1 MKTKFTD
8 LFIRRPVLATV
19 VSLVILVLG
28 LRSIGMLPVLQF
40 PYTQNAVVTITTA
53 YPGANANLVA
63 SFITTPLENAIA
75 QANGIDYMTSSSVQG
90 TSTITANLRLNYD
103 PDKALT
109 EINTKVNSVL
119 NQLPSQSQ
127 KPVLSV
133 SIGQTIDAMYI
144 GFYSDVL
151 KPNQITDYLIRSVQ
165 PKLQALDGV
174 QTAEILGAKNF
185 ALRAWLDPQK
195 LAARNLTAADIYTAL
210 ANNNYLA
217 AAGNIKGQMVQ
228 INLAANTDLK
238 SLEGFKNMIV
248 KSVNGQVVRLS
259 DVAEVTLGSDD
270 YDTSVAFDG
279 KTAVY
284 VGIQVAP
291 GANLLDVVARVRQ
304 VFPDIQAQ
312 LPAGLKGNIV
322 YDSTKFVNASIDEV
336 VKTLIEAV
344 VIVAV
349 VVFIFLGSLRSVII
363 PLVAI
368 PLSIVGT
375 FTVMLALGYSINLL
389 TLLAIVLAIGLV
401 VDDAIIVVENV
412 SRHLEEGMPRMDA
425 ALRAA
430 RELANPIIAMTIV
443 LIAVYVPIGFMS
455 GLTGALFTEFAFSLV
470 GTVTMSAVIALT
482 LSPMMC
488 SRLLKAPNPQSH
500 NWQDR
505 LVLFLDRTFGR
516 LHGRYE
522 RTLAGSLNHLPV
534 TAVMALIIIVSIY
547 YLFTTSTSELAPQ
560 EDQGVL
566 ISASFNN
573 PTATL
578 DQRQLYADQ
587 VHKVFASHPETDHV
601 FQLNMPSQ
609 VIAGMVL
616 TPWNER
622 KLTATQLQP
631 SVQQKLSQ
639 IAGAQIALFQP
650 PSLPGARGMPVQFVL
665 TTTEPFSKL
674 YEVSQQFLHEAQKTG
689 KFIFLQSDLRIDL
702 PQTRIDI
709 DRDMASQLGLSMQ
722 EIGSALSA
730 MLGGG
735 YVNFFELDGRSYKV
749 IPQVEQRY
757 RLNAEQ
763 LRHYYLR
770 TSSGSMVPLST
781 VVHLTTSAQPETIN
795 HFQQL
800 NSATIQGVP
809 MPFVAQG
816 QALDELKQLAQHTLP
831 AGYTFDYSGP
841 SRQFMQ
847 ESGGLVLTFFFALII
862 IFLALAAQFESFRDP
877 IIILVSVPM
886 AISGA
891 LLFINLGIGRATLN
905 IYTEVGL
912 VTLIGLISKH
922 GILIVEFA
930 NNLQREGLG
939 KLEAIKQAAGLRL
952 RPILMTTAAMVFG
965 VMPLITAS
973 GAGAVSRFNMGLVIA
988 TGLAIG
994 TLFTLFVVPAMYM
1007 MLGTDHS
1014 HEVRA
1019 QELREAEAR
1028 EREEA
1033 AAGHAQPQHD

>member
-1 MKTKFTD
+1 MNKKFTD
-8 LFIRRPVLATV
+8 IFIERPVLATV

-28 LRSIGMLPVLQF
+28 LRSMGLLPVLQF

-53 YPGANANLVA
+53 YPGADANLVA
-63 SFITTPLENAIA
+63 SFITTPLENAVA

-90 TSTITANLRLNYD
+90 LSTITANLRLNYD

-109 EINTKVNSVL
+109 EINTKVNSVI
-119 NQLPSQSQ
+119 NQLPPQSQ

-151 KPNQITDYLIRSVQ
+151 KPNQITDYIIRSVQ
-165 PKLQALDGV
+165 PKLQAVDGV

-185 ALRAWLDPQK
+185 ALRAWLNPQK
-195 LAARNLTAADIYTAL
+195 LAAYGLTAADVYSAL
-210 ANNNYLA
+210 AANNYLA
-217 AAGNIKGQMVQ
+217 STGNAKGQMVQ
-228 INLAANTDLK
+228 INLSANTDLK
-238 SLEGFKNMIV
+238 SLAGFKSMIV
-248 KSVNGQVVRLS
+248 KTVNGQVVRLD
-259 DVAEVTLGSDD
+259 DVANVTLGSDD
-270 YDTSVAFDG
+270 YDSSVAFDG

-291 GANLLDVVARVRQ
+291 AANLLDVIARVRK
-304 VFPDIQAQ
+304 VFPEIQSQ
-312 LPAGLKGNIV
+312 LPAGLKGAIV

-336 VKTLIEAV
+336 VKTLLEAILIVTAV
-344 VIVAV
+344 VFV
-349 VVFIFLGSLRSVII
+349 FLGSLRSVII

-368 PLSIVGT
+368 PLSIIGT

-412 SRHLEEGMPRMDA
+412 SRHLEEGMSRFDA
-425 ALRAA
+425 SVRAA

-443 LIAVYVPIGFMS
+443 LIAVYVPIGFMG
-455 GLTGALFTEFAFSLV
+455 GLTGALFTEFAFTLV
-470 GTVTMSAVIALT
+470 GTVTMSAIIALT

-488 SRLLKAPNPQSH
+488 SRLLKAPDPQSH

-505 LVLFLDRTFGR
+505 LVLFLDRSFDR
-516 LHGRYE
+516 LHKRYE
-522 RTLAGSLNHLPV
+522 RTLHGSLNYLPV
-534 TAVMALIIIVSIY
+534 TAVMAVIILGSIY
-547 YLFTTSTSELAPQ
+547 YLYSTSMSELAPQ
-560 EDQGVL
+560 EDQGIL
-566 ISASFNN
+566 ISIAFNN

-578 DQRQLYADQ
+578 AQRQLSANQ
-587 VHKVFASHPETDHV
+587 VYDVYKSFPETDHV
-601 FQLNMPSQ
+601 FQLNSPSQ
-609 VIAGMVL
+609 VIGGMVL
-616 TPWNER
+616 KPWDAR
-622 KLTATQLQP
+622 KKTTAQLQP
-631 SVQQKLSQ
+631 VLQRDLSHIAGSQ
-639 IAGAQIALFQP
+639 IAVFQP
-650 PSLPGARGMPVQFVL
+650 PPLPGARGLPIQFVL

-674 YEVSQQFLHEAQKTG
+674 YEVSQKFLQEALKSGQ
-689 KFIFLQSDLRIDL
+689 FIFLQSDLRIDL
-702 PQTRIDI
+702 PQTRIEI
-709 DRDMASQLGLSMQ
+709 DRNMAAQLGLTMQ
-722 EIGSALSA
+722 DIGQALSA

-749 IPQVEQRY
+749 IPQVEQRF
-757 RLNAEQ
+757 RLNPDQ
-763 LRHYYLR
+763 LKHYYLR
-770 TSSGSMVPLST
+770 TASGSMVPLST
-781 VVHLTTSAQPETIN
+781 VVHLKTTVQPETIN

-800 NSATIQGVP
+800 NSATIQGVA

-816 QALDELKQLAQHTLP
+816 QALNDLKQLAQRTLP
-831 AGYTFDYSGP
+831 SGYSYDYAGP
-841 SRQFMQ
+841 SRQFEQ
-847 ESGGLVLTFFFALII
+847 ESGGLVLTFFFALVI

-891 LLFINLGIGRATLN
+891 LLFINLGIGHATLN

-930 NNLQREGLG
+930 NNLQREGRT
-939 KLEAIKQAAGLRL
+939 KRDAIEHAAGMRL
-952 RPILMTTAAMVFG
+952 RPILMTTAAMVLG

-988 TGLAIG
+988 TGLSIG

-1007 MLGTDHS
+1007 MLGADHS
-1014 HEVRA
+1014 HEARA
-1019 QELREAEAR
+1019 RALREAEALG
-1028 EREEA
+1028 A
-1033 AAGHAQPQHD
+1033 SGAVPHAKPADS

>member
-1 MKTKFTD
+1 MNKKFTD
-8 LFIRRPVLATV
+8 IFIERPVLATV

-28 LRSIGMLPVLQF
+28 LRSMGLLPVLQF

-53 YPGANANLVA
+53 YPGADANLVA
-63 SFITTPLENAIA
+63 SFITTPLENAVA

-90 TSTITANLRLNYD
+90 LSTITANLRLNYD

-109 EINTKVNSVL
+109 EINTKVNSVI
-119 NQLPSQSQ
+119 NQLPPQSQ

-151 KPNQITDYLIRSVQ
+151 KPNQITDYIIRSVQ
-165 PKLQALDGV
+165 PKLQAVDGV

-185 ALRAWLDPQK
+185 ALRAWLNPQK
-195 LAARNLTAADIYTAL
+195 LAAYGLTAADVYSAL
-210 ANNNYLA
+210 AANNYLA
-217 AAGNIKGQMVQ
+217 STGNAKGQMVQ
-228 INLAANTDLK
+228 INLSANTDLK
-238 SLEGFKNMIV
+238 SLAGFKSMIV
-248 KSVNGQVVRLS
+248 KTVNGQVVRLD
-259 DVAEVTLGSDD
+259 DVANVTLGSDD
-270 YDTSVAFDG
+270 YDSSVAFDG

-291 GANLLDVVARVRQ
+291 AANLLDVIARVRK
-304 VFPDIQAQ
+304 VFPEIQSQ
-312 LPAGLKGNIV
+312 LPAGLKGAIV

-336 VKTLIEAV
+336 VKTLLEAILIVTAV
-344 VIVAV
+344 VFV
-349 VVFIFLGSLRSVII
+349 FLGSLRSVII

-368 PLSIVGT
+368 PLSIIGT

-412 SRHLEEGMPRMDA
+412 SRHLEEGMSRMDA
-425 ALRAA
+425 AVRAA

-443 LIAVYVPIGFMS
+443 LIAVYVPIGFMG
-455 GLTGALFTEFAFSLV
+455 GLTGALFTEFAFTLV
-470 GTVTMSAVIALT
+470 GTVTMSAIIALT

-488 SRLLKAPNPQSH
+488 SRLLKAPDPQSH

-505 LVLFLDRTFGR
+505 LVLFLDRSFDR
-516 LHGRYE
+516 LHKRYE
-522 RTLAGSLNHLPV
+522 RTLHGSLNYLPV
-534 TAVMALIIIVSIY
+534 TAVMALIILGSIY
-547 YLFTTSTSELAPQ
+547 YLYSTSMSELAPQ
-560 EDQGVL
+560 EDQGIL
-566 ISASFNN
+566 ISIAFNN

-578 DQRQLYADQ
+578 AQRQLSANQ
-587 VHKVFASHPETDHV
+587 VYDVYKTFPETDHV
-601 FQLNMPSQ
+601 FQLNSPSQ
-609 VIAGMVL
+609 VIGGMVL
-616 TPWNER
+616 KPWDER
-622 KLTATQLQP
+622 KRTTAQLQP
-631 SVQQKLSQ
+631 ILQKDLSHIAGSQ
-639 IAGAQIALFQP
+639 IAVFQP
-650 PSLPGARGMPVQFVL
+650 PPLPGARGLPIQFVL

-674 YEVSQQFLHEAQKTG
+674 YEVSQKFLQDALKSGQ
-689 KFIFLQSDLRIDL
+689 FIFLQSDLRIDL

-709 DRDMASQLGLSMQ
+709 DRNMAAQLGLNMQ
-722 EIGSALSA
+722 DIGQALSA

-749 IPQVEQRY
+749 IPQVEQRF
-757 RLNAEQ
+757 RLNPDQ
-763 LRHYYLR
+763 LKHYYLR

-781 VVHLTTSAQPETIN
+781 VVHLRTTVQPETIN

-800 NSATIQGVP
+800 NSATIQGVA
-809 MPFVAQG
+809 MPGVAQG
-816 QALDELKQLAQHTLP
+816 QALDDLRQLAQRTLP
-831 AGYTFDYSGP
+831 AGYGYDYAGP

-847 ESGGLVLTFFFALII
+847 ESGGLVLTFFFALVI

-891 LLFINLGIGRATLN
+891 LLFINLGIGHATLN

-930 NNLQREGLG
+930 NNLQREGRS
-939 KLEAIKQAAGLRL
+939 KREAIEHAAGMRL
-952 RPILMTTAAMVFG
+952 RPILMTTAAMVLG

-988 TGLAIG
+988 TGLSIG

-1007 MLGTDHS
+1007 MLGADHS
-1014 HEVRA
+1014 HEARA
-1019 QELREAEAR
+1019 RALREAEAL
-1028 EREEA
+1028 EA
-1033 AAGHAQPQHD
+1033 AGAAPHAKPADS